1 MAVFIPSK
9 IESYLKTST
18 KGCLFQHSYAVLNTM
33 TEYALII
40 KTITLD
46 LELLLLDEINNE
58 TRSIISVYCL
68 MK

>member
-33 TEYALII
+33 TEY
-40 KTITLD
+40 D
-46 LELLLLDEINNE
+46 CPNNKDYYI
-58 TRSIISVYCL
+58 RLGVIVAG
-68 MK
+68 